1 MAASITYHTLAGFPH
16 VKPGDDLGR
25 QIADCLAAN
34 ELELQ
39 PGDVIALAQKIIS
52 KAEGRY
58 RRLSDVVP
66 GAEAEDWAL
75 RTGKEPR
82 LVQVTLDEANHVLRF
97 RPNLLVVE
105 HRLGMVMANAGVDQ
119 SNIDGAGDQVL
130 LLPEDPD
137 RSAEALAGA
146 LERLT
151 GVRPAVLITDSV
163 GRAWRIGTCGI
174 AIGAAGIRSVD
185 DIRGD
190 ADMMG
195 RELKVSIVGHAD
207 QLAAAACVAMG
218 EGAEGTPAVLIRGLP
233 VEPEPLPASAL
244 VRPAIDDMFR

>member
-1 MAASITYHTLAGFPH
+1 MASTMSFHTLADFPH
-16 VKPGDDLGR
+16 VQPGDDLAQ

-34 ELELQ
+34 GLTLE
-39 PGDVIALAQKIIS
+39 PGDLVALAQKVVS

-58 RRLSDVVP
+58 RRLDDVVP
-66 GAEAEDWAL
+66 TREAEDWAQ
-75 RTGKEPR
+75 RTGKDAQ
-82 LVQVTLDEANHVLRF
+82 LVQITLDEANHVLRY

-105 HRLGMVMANAGVDQ
+105 QRLGMVMANAGIDQ
-119 SNIDGAGDQVL
+119 SNIDGAGEQVL

-151 GVRPAVLITDSV
+151 GVRPAILITDSV

-190 ADMMG
+190 DDMMG
-195 RELKVSIVGHAD
+195 RELKVSIVGHGD

>member
-1 MAASITYHTLAGFPH
+1 MANAITYYTLAGFPH
-16 VKPGDDLGR
+16 VKPGDDLAR

-34 ELELQ
+34 DLSLE
-39 PGDVIALAQKIIS
+39 PGDLVALAQKVVS

-58 RRLSDVVP
+58 RRLADVVP
-66 GAEAEDWAL
+66 TQEAEDWAR
-75 RTGKEPR
+75 RTGKEPK
-82 LVQVTLDEANHVLRF
+82 LVQITLDEANYVLRY

-105 HRLGMVMANAGVDQ
+105 QRLGMVMANAGIDQ
-119 SNIDGAGDQVL
+119 SNIDGAGEQVL

-174 AIGAAGIRSVD
+174 AIGAAGIRCVD

-190 ADMMG
+190 EDMMG
-195 RELKVSIVGHAD
+195 RELKVSIVGHGD

-233 VEPEPLPASAL
+233 VEPEPLPAATL